1 MAEAY
6 SHIACCID
14 GSPASDAAL
23 AAAIRMHALGP
34 GRLTLVHVLE
44 VGASYTGFPSE
55 HLADEGD
62 RAREWLQQM
71 LALAPGS
78 EGIILEGHPASVIPD
93 WAGGAGVDLLIAVRH
108 HGRVERLLL
117 GGFTQHIAYHSP
129 CAVLLVR
136 PPSPHG

>member
-44 VGASYTGFPSE
+44 AGSSYTGFPSE
-55 HLADEGD
+55 DLADEGA
-62 RAREWLQQM
+62 RARAWLQQM

-78 EGIILEGHPASVIPD
+78 EGVILEGHAATVIPD

-108 HGRVERLLL
+108 HGRAERLLL
-117 GGFTQHIAYHSP
+117 GGFTQHIVYHPP
-129 CAVLLVR
+129 CAVLLVHPR
-136 PPSPHG
+136 SPQG